1 MPSYIVTLN
10 DDATP
15 EQIAAA
21 KQQVCEQ
28 GGKIEHEYTIFKG
41 FSVSF
46 PSDAVTTLKASP
58 YVKDVEEDQK
68 VSIQ

>member
-15 EQIAAA
+15 EQLAEA
-21 KQQVCEQ
+21 KKHAKEQ
-28 GGKIEHEYTIFKG
+28 GGTIGHEYDLIKG

-46 PSDAVTTLKASP
+46 PSDAVTTLESIKNVAK
-58 YVKDVEEDQK
+58 VEKDGVMTTQ
-68 VSIQ
+68 